1 MRAFP
6 AIVAPLFVVF
16 VLGTPAKVD
25 ADPQTSVPN
34 MEAATAG
41 TATDTRPGPDPRTL
55 TIASWG
61 GAYSKSQEIAFI
73 RPFQK
78 ETGIAI
84 KLISHKGAFDK
95 LKRGGDAGQPEWD
108 VVDLGSGT
116 LDAACRA
123 GLLERIRLDDIAA
136 AGGELPARSD
146 FLPGALHECGIASVA
161 WSAAVVFNRNAY
173 KKAAPKTAEDFFN
186 LEKFPGKRGLP
197 RGPKYTLELALIAD
211 GVSPDSVYALLETE
225 SGVARAF
232 DILDRI
238 RREVVWW
245 TRGHEPL
252 KRLADGT
259 VSQTIAFSGRVF
271 NSIVRQNRP
280 FGIIWDGQIYDLD
293 MWAVPKGSPNKEAA
307 IRFIAFSIRADRLVE
322 QTRWFPYGPMRKS
335 AIAKIGRHA
344 EADVDMRDFVP
355 TAKTNFRRAL
365 RLNTPWW
372 ADNEEQLTKRFQAWL
387 IAPASAGN
395 GMDTEAENAIA
406 NVSKIRKPAAG
417 PKKRNRKRNRG
428 RRN

>member
-6 AIVAPLFVVF
+6 VIMAPLFAVL
-16 VLGTPAKVD
+16 VLGKPAKVD
-25 ADPQTSVPN
+25 ADPRASGSNAEATTAPN
-34 MEAATAG
+34 
-41 TATDTRPGPDPRTL
+41 ATDPRRGQKTRTL
-55 TIASWG
+55 TVASWG

-95 LKRGGDAGQPEWD
+95 LKREGDGEHSAWD
-108 VVDLGSGT
+108 VVDVGSGT

-123 GLLERIRLDDIAA
+123 GLLERIGLDDIAT
-136 AGGELPARSD
+136 AGGALPASSD

-161 WSAAVVFNRNAY
+161 WSAAIVFDRNVY
-173 KKAAPKTAEDFFN
+173 KKAAPRTAADFFN
-186 LEKFPGKRGLP
+186 LDKFPGKRGLP

-211 GVSPDSVYALLETE
+211 GVAPGDVYTLLETE
-225 SGVARAF
+225 SGVVRAF
-232 DILDRI
+232 DILDKI
-238 RREVVWW
+238 RPEVVWW

-259 VSQTIAFSGRVF
+259 VSQALAFNGRVF

-280 FGIIWDGQIYDLD
+280 FGIVWDGQIYDLD

-335 AIAKIGRHA
+335 AIAKIGKHA

-355 TAKTNFRRAL
+355 TAKTNFQRAL
-365 RLNTPWW
+365 RLNTTWW

-387 IAPASAGN
+387 IAAASAES
-395 GMDTEAENAIA
+395 GMDAEAENAIETI
-406 NVSKIRKPAAG
+406 SKKGKPAAG
-417 PKKRNRKRNRG
+417 PKKRSRKRT
-428 RRN
+428 RRSRN